1 MMSDELKL
9 PHLPPREN
17 ESHKGD
23 YGRALLIGGS
33 RGMAGA
39 ISLSGMAALR
49 SGAGL
54 VKLAVP
60 DTSLEVVARFEPSYM
75 TVPLPCDK
83 QGRVSL
89 AAKETLG
96 PLIEEATVVACGP
109 GLGRSKDLTEL
120 VSWLYQTVAKPMVF
134 DADGLNALA
143 ANPKV
148 LEKAAGARVLTPH
161 PGEFARLL
169 GVEQVALED
178 RARLARELALR
189 VSAVLLVKGHE
200 TIITDG
206 LQLAY
211 NTTGNPG
218 MATGGCG
225 DVLTGVITALMCQ
238 KLSPFDAARLGAHI
252 HGLAGDYAA
261 GSFGM
266 VGMIARDLLRR
277 LPLAIRSLETDN
289 IPF

>member
-1 MMSDELKL
+1 MSDDLKL
-9 PHLPPREN
+9 PQLPPRED

-60 DTSLEVVARFEPSYM
+60 DSSLEVVARFEPSYM

-83 QGRVSL
+83 LGRIKL
-89 AAKETLG
+89 TAKEVLASQ
-96 PLIEEATVVACGP
+96 LDEATIVACGP

-120 VSWLYQTVAKPMVF
+120 VCWLYQSVSKPMVV

-143 ANPKV
+143 SRPDV
-148 LEKAAGARVLTPH
+148 LGKPGGARVLTPH

-169 GVEQVALED
+169 GTETVALED
-178 RARLARELALR
+178 RARLAREMALR
-189 VSAVLLVKGHE
+189 TGAVLLVKGHE

-206 LQLAY
+206 VQLAY

-225 DVLTGVITALMCQ
+225 DVLTGVITAFLCQ
-238 KLSPFDAARLGAHI
+238 GLSPFDAARLGAHV
-252 HGLAGDYAA
+252 HGMAGDYAA
-261 GSFGM
+261 GLFGK

-277 LPLAIRSLETDN
+277 LPLAIRSLEYDD

>member
-1 MMSDELKL
+1 MSDDLKL
-9 PHLPPREN
+9 PQLPPREN

-60 DTSLEVVARFEPSYM
+60 EVCLDTVARFEPSYM
-75 TVPLPCDK
+75 TIPLPCDSA
-83 QGRVSL
+83 GRLAL
-89 AAKETLG
+89 AARDVLTEQIPAVTAL
-96 PLIEEATVVACGP
+96 ACGP
-109 GLGRSKDLTEL
+109 GLGRSKDLDEL
-120 VSWLYQTVAKPMVF
+120 VAWLYSTVKQPMVF
-134 DADGLNALA
+134 DADALNALA
-143 ANPKV
+143 SQPSI
-148 LEKAAGARVLTPH
+148 LDSPGGPRVFTPH

-169 GVEQVALED
+169 GIARVEPED
-178 RARLARELALR
+178 RGKLARELAGR
-189 VSAVLLVKGHE
+189 TGGVVLVKGHE
-200 TIITDG
+200 TAITDG
-206 LQLAY
+206 RQLAY

-218 MATGGCG
+218 MATGGSG
-225 DVLTGVITALMCQ
+225 DVLTGVITAFLCQ
-238 KLSPFDAARLGAHI
+238 GLSPFDAARLGAHV
-252 HGLAGDYAA
+252 HGDAGDYAA
-261 GSFGM
+261 AEIGM

-277 LPLAIRSLETDN
+277 LPRAIRMVREME

>member
-1 MMSDELKL
+1 MSDDLKL
-9 PHLPPREN
+9 PSLPPRRLD
-17 ESHKGD
+17 SHKGD
-23 YGRALLIGGS
+23 FGRALLIGGS

-75 TVPLPCDK
+75 TVPLPCDQ
-83 QGRVSL
+83 QGRITL
-89 AAKETLG
+89 AAKESLA
-96 PLIEEATVVACGP
+96 PLIDEATIVACGP
-109 GLGRSKDLTEL
+109 GMGRSPDLTVL
-120 VSWLYQTVAKPMVF
+120 VAWLYQNVSKPLVV

-143 ANPKV
+143 ATPGG
-148 LEKAAGARVLTPH
+148 LDRPGGPRVFTPH

-169 GVEQVALED
+169 GTDNVAAED
-178 RARLARELALR
+178 RARLAREMALR
-189 VSAVLLVKGHE
+189 TGAVLLVKGHE
-200 TIITDG
+200 TVITDG
-206 LQLAY
+206 VQIAY

-225 DVLTGVITALMCQ
+225 DVLTGIITAFLCQ
-238 KLSPFDAARLGAHI
+238 GLAPFDAARLGAYV

-261 GSFGM
+261 GTVGQ

-277 LPLAIRSLETDN
+277 IPRAIANAALD

>member
-1 MMSDELKL
+1 MSDDLKL
-9 PHLPPREN
+9 PPLPPRDN

-60 DTSLEVVARFEPSYM
+60 DSSLEVVARFEPSYM

-83 QGRVSL
+83 QGRIKLSARDEL
-89 AAKETLG
+89 S

-109 GLGRSKDLTEL
+109 GMGRSKDLTEL
-120 VSWLYQTVAKPMVF
+120 VSWLYQSVSKPMVV
-134 DADGLNALA
+134 DADGLNALS
-143 ANPKV
+143 ANPDALDKP
-148 LEKAAGARVLTPH
+148 GATRVLTPH

-169 GVEQVALED
+169 GVERVAAED
-178 RARLARELALR
+178 RSRLAREMALR
-189 VSAVLLVKGHE
+189 TGAVLLVKGHE
-200 TIITDG
+200 TVITDG

-225 DVLTGVITALMCQ
+225 DVLTGVITALLCQ
-238 KLSPFDAARLGAHI
+238 GLSPFDAARLGAHV

-261 GSFGM
+261 GAYGM

-277 LPLAIRSLETDN
+277 LPAAIRSLENSD